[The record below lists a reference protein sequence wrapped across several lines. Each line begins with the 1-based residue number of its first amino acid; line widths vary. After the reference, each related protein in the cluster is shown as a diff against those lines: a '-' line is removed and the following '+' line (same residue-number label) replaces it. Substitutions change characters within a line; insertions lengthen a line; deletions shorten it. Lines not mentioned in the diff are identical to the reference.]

1 MGLDMY
7 LYLEKYESKFEDDED
22 FYPSEFAKL
31 RKDVAKRNFLSKVTS
46 YQVGYWRQA
55 RAIHKWFV
63 SQTDVV
69 LFNGDKIYISIEQL
83 EDLLDRCNKI
93 LSNHDMAK
101 ELLPLYVPAH
111 GGVEFDE
118 HYFYELQ
125 YTKELLEEVIEI
137 AKKGDY
143 EICYGADW

>member
-31 RKDVAKRNFLSKVTS
+31 RKDIVKRNFLSKVTT

-63 SQTDVV
+63 SQTDDR
-69 LFNGDKIYISIEQL
+69 FENDGKIYVSIAKL
-83 EDLLDRCNKI
+83 EDLLNRCNKI
-93 LSNHDMAK
+93 LKNHRMAK
-101 ELLPLYVPAH
+101 ELLPLYYKGY
-111 GGVEFDE
+111 GGLEYDE

-125 YTKELLEEVIEI
+125 YTKKLLEEVIEI